1 MAIDVKN
8 KKTSLDEEAAIYEKR
23 DETESGKSR
32 WKKMNRSQKITQF
45 KTYYLRPLIV
55 GVLILCVIGF
65 FIYKD
70 VITKKDIAFRCAI
83 VNEVATEIPVN
94 AFSDEF
100 TQYMKLNPDKN
111 LSSFHLYYTDTQL
124 AQKVGASTASD
135 LSQISSLIYASLLD
149 GMIAG
154 EKDFTTYHNNGFF
167 VDLNEFLSEE
177 ELKAIEPYLYIPD
190 DEKNTEKHAY
200 GVYLEKSERYNSIF
214 QGGGGVV
221 QKPIYGIITNSENT
235 DRGRYFLYYLFPEL
249 QKLGDPVTQK
259 E

>member
-1 MAIDVKN
+1 M
-8 KKTSLDEEAAIYEKR
+8 
-23 DETESGKSR
+23 
-32 WKKMNRSQKITQF
+32 Q
-45 KTYYLRPLIV
+45 
-55 GVLILCVIGF
+55 
-65 FIYKD
+65 
-70 VITKKDIAFRCAI
+70 
-83 VNEVATEIPVN
+83 VATEIPVN

-100 TQYMKLNPDKN
+100 TKYMKLDPDKN

-154 EKDFTTYHNNGFF
+154 EKDFTTYHDNGFF
-167 VDLNEFLSEE
+167 IDLNEFLSEE

-190 DEKNTEKHAY
+190 DEKNTQKHAY

-221 QKPIYGIITNSENT
+221 PKPIYGIITNSENT
-235 DRGRYFLYYLFPEL
+235 ERGRYFLYYLFPEL
-249 QKLGDPVTQK
+249 QKLGNPITQK

>member
-1 MAIDVKN
+1 MAIDVRH

-23 DETESGKSR
+23 DETESEKSR
-32 WKKMNRSQKITQF
+32 WKKMDKKQKWTQF
-45 KTYYLRPLIV
+45 KTYYLGPLMV
-55 GVLILCVIGF
+55 GILVLCVIGF

-100 TQYMKLNPDKN
+100 TKYMKLDPDKN
-111 LSSFHLYYTDTQL
+111 LSSFHLYYTNTQL

-154 EKDFTTYHNNGFF
+154 QDDFTTYHNNGFF
-167 VDLNEFLSEE
+167 VDLNEFLTEE
-177 ELKAIEPYLYIPD
+177 EQKVIEPYLYIPE
-190 DEKNTEKHAY
+190 DEKNPQKHAY
-200 GVYLEKSERYNSIF
+200 GVFLDKNERYNSIF

-221 QKPIYGIITNSENT
+221 QKPIYGIITNTEHR

-249 QKLGDPVTQK
+249 QQLGEPVTQK
-259 E
+259 K